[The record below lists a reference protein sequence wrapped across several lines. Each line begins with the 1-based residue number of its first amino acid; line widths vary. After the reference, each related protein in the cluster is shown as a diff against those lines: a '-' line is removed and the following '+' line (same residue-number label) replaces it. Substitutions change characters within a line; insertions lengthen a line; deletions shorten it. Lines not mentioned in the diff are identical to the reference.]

1 MPIGTFVIL
10 LNRRIA
16 TIIGDVVM
24 VRREYF
30 LEAMYRFECFDKGQH
45 DESKL
50 LG

>member
-16 TIIGDVVM
+16 AIIGDVVM

-30 LEAMYRFECFDKGQH
+30 LEAMVTFRLQVLNRQFRNH
-45 DESKL
+45 
-50 LG
+50 